1 MFKTIGVFGK
11 YRDVSIEKP
20 LKTLT
25 RHLESKNIKVK
36 LGHTTAAEIT
46 RDLSHEKLDDKTPQ
60 QIDLA
65 IVIGGDGT
73 LLHVARRMAEAA
85 VPLVGVNQGRL
96 GFLTDIPQTHMLEEI
111 DAILEGEFHIEERM
125 MLDVNVLRGSESIYQ
140 QFALN
145 DIVLG
150 KHSLE
155 KLINWEAHVDNQF
168 VTAARSD
175 GVILSTPTGSTAYA
189 LSAGGAIMHPGL
201 DVISMVPV
209 SPHTLSNRAIGLP
222 ADANIELTVHNRAAN
237 CAHVSCDGLIGA
249 NLVGNEVIRVT
260 RSKHS
265 VKLVHTHRYN
275 YFAMLRAKLGWG
287 GDNKQMINL
296 NSSIEL

>member
-11 YRDVSIEKP
+11 YQDASIEKP
-20 LKTLT
+20 LKILT
-25 RHLESKNIKVK
+25 AHLEAKGVQVK
-36 LGHTTAAEIT
+36 IGHTTAKEIA
-46 RDLSHEKLDDKTPQ
+46 RDLPQEKLDNDLAQ
-60 QIDLA
+60 DIDLA

-73 LLHVARRMAEAA
+73 LLHVARRMAEAE
-85 VPLVGVNQGRL
+85 VPLVGINLGRL
-96 GFLTDIPQTHMLEEI
+96 GFLTDIPQANMLDEI
-111 DAILEGEFHIEERM
+111 DTILEGNYHLEERM
-125 MLDVNVLRGSESIYQ
+125 MLDVSVLRDSEVIYQ

-155 KLINWEAHVDNQF
+155 RLMSWQAHVDNQF

-175 GVILSTPTGSTAYA
+175 GVILATPTGSTAYA

-209 SPHTLSNRAIGLP
+209 AAHTLSNRPIGLP
-222 ADANIELTVHNRAAN
+222 ANANIELTIHNRAEN
-237 CAHVSCDGLIGA
+237 CAHVSTDGLIGC
-249 NLVGNEVIRVT
+249 NLTGDEVVRVT
-260 RSKHS
+260 RSKLS
-265 VKLVHTHRYN
+265 VKLVHTKNYN

-287 GDNKQMINL
+287 GAK
-296 NSSIEL
+296 